1 MMVERWAY
9 LLLVR
14 ALVFAEAAKSLQ
26 KVTNQTVITIQN
38 VQIPESSISLNQS
51 LTTSNSSIDNRMD
64 FVCDALIYGASLDLR
79 DCQEAL
85 NFFHSSDD
93 DHAWVDR
100 RGGHG
105 GTEFQ
110 LPFRMMGTD
119 AASCYLQPKLKIS
132 GGVGHSSF
140 NDIRRA
146 GSALI
151 SQCITNARLP
161 TGGIASNIGSDGT
174 MDLILSEYA
183 PKARCRQEGTIPPDF
198 TTYCQ
203 AVIGAMLATRQTQ
216 VFGPASDP
224 ASEIVTPTF
233 IQAGIGQCVLRVYT
247 PESSDSISWF
257 SLWEETTAIYSYC
270 IRKGRT
276 GYSSGLGANGKV
288 LITLGPGE
296 PQTSNMSQLSTE

>member
-1 MMVERWAY
+1 MVERWGY

-14 ALVFAEAAKSLQ
+14 ALIFAEPASSLQ
-26 KVTNQTVITIQN
+26 KLTNQTVIAIRS
-38 VQIPESSISLNQS
+38 VQFPESSMTLNQS

-64 FVCDALIYGASLDLR
+64 VVCDPLIYGASLDLR

-85 NFFHSSDD
+85 LFYHNSDTEHD
-93 DHAWVDR
+93 WVDR

-105 GTEFQ
+105 GNEFQ
-110 LPFRMMGTD
+110 LPFRMMGN
-119 AASCYLQPKLKIS
+119 AASCYLQPKLKLS
-132 GGVGHSSF
+132 GRVGHASF
-140 NDIRRA
+140 NDIRMA

-161 TGGIASNIGSDGT
+161 TGGIASTIGSEGD
-174 MDLILSEYA
+174 MDLILGEYA
-183 PKARCRQEGTIPPDF
+183 PKARCRPEGTMPIDF
-198 TTYCQ
+198 ATYCQ
-203 AVIGAMLATRQTQ
+203 AVIGAMMATRQSE

-224 ASEIVTPTF
+224 ATEIVTPTF
-233 IQAGIGQCVLRVYT
+233 IQAGIGQCVLRIYT

-257 SLWEETTAIYSYC
+257 EVWEETTAIYSYC

-276 GYSSGLGANGKV
+276 GYSRGLGAQGKV

-296 PQTSNMSQLSTE
+296 PQTSNMSQLATE